1 MLHKPKV
8 GMNERC
14 SRYRAINVVHH
25 NMRSQI
31 YTRTYTTLNIQH
43 THTHTHTGVN
53 VRTRPSAFFLN
64 KKRPKEIRVKKKKK
78 EQCERSKFLTYYS
91 IVLS

>member
-31 YTRTYTTLNIQH
+31 YTRTYTTHNIQH
-43 THTHTHTGVN
+43 THTHTRALMFVLDH
-53 VRTRPSAFFLN
+53 RLFFLN